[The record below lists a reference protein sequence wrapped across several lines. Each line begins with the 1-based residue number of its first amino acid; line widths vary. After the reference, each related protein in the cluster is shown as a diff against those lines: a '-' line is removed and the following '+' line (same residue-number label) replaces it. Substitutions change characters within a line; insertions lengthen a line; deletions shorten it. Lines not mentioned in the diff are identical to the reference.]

1 MVRSCNVLLVVCL
14 VLFALPAFADSGARG
29 RVAWRSELIQGVTVR
44 AYRGVEDI
52 AAGKPVS
59 VSAPSDQDG
68 IYQLDLPPG
77 SYVLTASNQDGELKP
92 GDLFGYFNG
101 SPLQVPVKGYRNVGF
116 NLIKVPHEKATKA
129 SERSGIYG
137 EITHQEEPLERVYLY
152 VYKDP
157 GSGFKGLGYF
167 VQPVERGKFRVNL
180 PPGDYYLL
188 ARKRARGGQ
197 FGPIEQGDY
206 YSYYHGNPVH
216 VAAGEARETQI
227 EMLERLAILEEDVV
241 DFKGVRG
248 QIVDAA
254 GKVQAGLY
262 VFAYRTAEM
271 TGTPD
276 FFSLPSGSDG
286 RFELALPEAG
296 PYYLLARQAFGGP
309 AELNELYGKLNGK
322 DGNPLALDLSQTMGD
337 VQISVSPK

>member
-1 MVRSCNVLLVVCL
+1 MIKMKLIFLLAGLTLCA
-14 VLFALPAFADSGARG
+14 FPAFADSGSKG
-29 RVAWRSELIQGVTVR
+29 RVAWRGELVEGVTVR
-44 AYRGVEDI
+44 AYRAVEDI
-52 AAGKPVS
+52 SAGKPFA

-77 SYVLTASNQDGELKP
+77 RYFMTASNRNGDLQP

-101 SPLQVPVKGYRNVGF
+101 SPLQVPNEGYRNVGF
-116 NLIKVPHEKATKA
+116 SLLKIPEERPAMA
-129 SERSGIYG
+129 SERSGIKG
-137 EITHQEEPLERVYLY
+137 EITHQGEPLERVYLY

-206 YSYYHGNPVH
+206 YSYYYGNPVH
-216 VAAGEARETQI
+216 VSSGEVRDVQI
-227 EMLERLAILEEDVV
+227 EMLERLAMLEEEVV
-241 DFKGVRG
+241 TFQGVRG
-248 QIVDAA
+248 QVVDAS
-254 GKVQAGLY
+254 GKAQPGLH
-262 VFAYRTAEM
+262 VFAYRAAEM

-276 FFSLPSGSDG
+276 FFSLPSGADG
-286 RFELALPEAG
+286 RFELALPGAG

-309 AELNELYGKLNGK
+309 AQGSELYGKLVAQ
-322 DGNPLALDLSQTMGD
+322 DGRPLAIDLSQP
-337 VQISVSPK
+337 VSEIIINVSPQ

>member
-1 MVRSCNVLLVVCL
+1 MMRNNVLFLILCL
-14 VLFALPAFADSGARG
+14 SLFALPALADSGARG

-44 AYRGVEDI
+44 AYRAVEDI
-52 AAGKPVS
+52 TTGEPVA

-68 IYQLDLPPG
+68 IYHLDLQPG
-77 SYVLTASNQDGELKP
+77 SYFLTASNQDGELKP

-101 SPLQVPVKGYRNVGF
+101 SPLQVPTEGYRNVGF
-116 NLIKVPHEKATKA
+116 NLIKVPQEKSAKA
-129 SERSGIYG
+129 STRSGIYG
-137 EITHQEEPLERVYLY
+137 EITHQGEPLERVYLY

-197 FGPIEQGDY
+197 FGPIEQGDFYNY
-206 YSYYHGNPVH
+206 YYGNPVH
-216 VAAGEARETQI
+216 VSAGEVREAQI
-227 EMLERLAILEEDVV
+227 EMLERLAILEEEVV
-241 DFKGVRG
+241 VFQGVRG
-248 QIVDAA
+248 QVVDASGEA
-254 GKVQAGLY
+254 QPGLY
-262 VFAYRTAEM
+262 VFAYRSAEM

-276 FFSLPSGSDG
+276 FFSAPSGPDG
-286 RFELALPEAG
+286 HFELALPGAG

-309 AELNELYGKLNGK
+309 AEVNELYGKLNKK
-322 DGNPLALDLSQTMGD
+322 DGHPLAVDLSQ
-337 VQISVSPK
+337 SVSDVEITVSPQ

>member
-1 MVRSCNVLLVVCL
+1 MIRSSAFLLIVCIT
-14 VLFALPAFADSGARG
+14 LFALPAFADSGARG

-44 AYRGVEDI
+44 AYRAVEDI
-52 AAGKPVS
+52 VAGEPVAA
-59 VSAPSDQDG
+59 SAPSDQDG

-77 SYVLTASNQDGELKP
+77 SYVLTASNQGDKLKP

-101 SPLQVPVKGYRNVGF
+101 SPLQIPATGYRNVGF
-116 NLIKVPHEKATKA
+116 NLIKVPEEKPAKVA
-129 SERSGIYG
+129 ERSGIYG
-137 EITHQEEPLERVYLY
+137 EITHQGEPLERVYLY

-167 VQPVERGKFRVNL
+167 VQPVERGKFRVSL

-197 FGPIEQGDY
+197 FGPIEQGDFYNY
-206 YSYYHGNPVH
+206 YYGNPVH
-216 VAAGEARETQI
+216 VTAGEVRETQI

-248 QIVDAA
+248 QILDDA
-254 GKVQAGLY
+254 GKVQSGLY

-276 FFSLPSGSDG
+276 FFSVPSGVDG
-286 RFELALPEAG
+286 RFELALPDTG

-309 AELNELYGKLNGK
+309 AEVNELYGKLYAQ
-322 DGNPLALDLSQTMGD
+322 DGNPLAVDLSQTMSD
-337 VQISVSPK
+337 VKISVSPK